1 MNKRISTILLLEE
14 DDDARGLLVEN
25 LSRENYRVLV
35 AVNQENAIDLIKNL
49 VQTPD
54 IFLVN
59 QVYSLEEYLTIIR
72 DIYQHN
78 ILSSDT
84 PTVLIADQYSDYLTA
99 TEKQIDDNIFIV
111 YLENAQ
117 QLLDLLDRLLN
128 NEQGTV
134 NREQ

>member
-128 NEQGTV
+128 DRKMNIEH
-134 NREQ
+134 